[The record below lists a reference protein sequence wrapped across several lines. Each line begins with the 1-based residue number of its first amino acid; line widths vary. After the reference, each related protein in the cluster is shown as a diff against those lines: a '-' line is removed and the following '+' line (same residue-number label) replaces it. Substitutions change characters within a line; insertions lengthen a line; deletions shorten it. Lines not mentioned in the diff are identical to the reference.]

1 MLIPAIS
8 HGVRARE
15 REREIQV
22 PIGYEESLEPFS
34 ILEVEGKYEHG
45 REINY
50 YQLKALVQLK
60 NGFLMSS
67 WSRDTYRESLERVYA
82 AGTQTKERDV
92 LEITSSSN
100 GFSHHHQL
108 RPRYYVMGI
117 FNYKIFCVNWLKGF
131 DMEFKLQKL
140 KIQ

>member
-1 MLIPAIS
+1 M
-8 HGVRARE
+8 
-15 REREIQV
+15 
-22 PIGYEESLEPFS
+22 
-34 ILEVEGKYEHG
+34 EVEGKYEDR

-67 WSRDTYRESLERVYA
+67 WSRDTYRESLEHLYV
-82 AGTQTKERDV
+82 AGTQTKETDV

-100 GFSHHHQL
+100 AFSHHHQL
-108 RPRYYVMGI
+108 RPHYYIMGI
-117 FNYKIFCVNWLKGF
+117 FNYKIFCMKWLKGF
-131 DMEFKLQKL
+131 DIEFKLQKL

>member
-1 MLIPAIS
+1 
-8 HGVRARE
+8 
-15 REREIQV
+15 
-22 PIGYEESLEPFS
+22 
-34 ILEVEGKYEHG
+34 
-45 REINY
+45 
-50 YQLKALVQLK
+50 
-60 NGFLMSS
+60 MSS
-67 WSRDTYRESLERVYA
+67 WGRDTYRESLERVYA

-100 GFSHHHQL
+100 GSSHHHQL

-131 DMEFKLQKL
+131 DTEFKLQKL

>member
-15 REREIQV
+15 RE
-22 PIGYEESLEPFS
+22 PGDEESLEPFS
-34 ILEVEGKYEHG
+34 ILEVEGKYEDR

-67 WSRDTYRESLERVYA
+67 WSRDTYRESLERLYV
-82 AGTQTKERDV
+82 AGTQTKETDV

-108 RPRYYVMGI
+108 RPRTLLRNGY
-117 FNYKIFCVNWLKGF
+117 F
-131 DMEFKLQKL
+131 
-140 KIQ
+140 